1 MRSAFECLQRAAR
14 CEQMAQA
21 AEEREIQWWLSA
33 AAVHWRLLAQE
44 AAKAERAQNPPDERS
59 PSA

>member
-14 CEQMAQA
+14 CERMARS

-33 AAVHWRLLAQE
+33 AAIHWRLLAQE
-44 AAKAERAQNPPDERS
+44 AAKAERTEHLPNVDPD
-59 PSA
+59 